1 MNILISNHFQSFAIF
16 SLHFTSFNLYMTI
29 QIHMLQMKAKR
40 AYLLFPTVHCSILD
54 KESSGETQIDAKDQ
68 VF

>member
-1 MNILISNHFQSFAIF
+1 
-16 SLHFTSFNLYMTI
+16 MTI